1 MGGIL
6 PKHTDIRKEQKP
18 VTSFTRELAHTTE
31 VNLPTHLKL
40 LLSQDF

>member
-6 PKHTDIRKEQKP
+6 SKHADIRKEQKL
-18 VTSFTRELAHTTE
+18 VTSLTGELTHTTE
-31 VNLPTHLKL
+31 VNLPTHSKL